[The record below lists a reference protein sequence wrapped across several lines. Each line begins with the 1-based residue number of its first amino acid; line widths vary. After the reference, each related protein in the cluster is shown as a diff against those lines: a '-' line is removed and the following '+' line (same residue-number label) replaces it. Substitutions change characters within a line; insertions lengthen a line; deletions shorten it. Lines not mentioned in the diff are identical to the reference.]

1 MNAILLPVAIV
12 AGIGLLAGLGLA
24 IASIVMAVPKD
35 EKAEA
40 VLEVLPGAN
49 CGACGYSGCSG
60 YAAAL
65 AKGEAQPGLCSP
77 GGEQVSQAVAAIL
90 GVEAGQTEYKTALVH
105 CMGSYD
111 NTADRMRYQGIASCV
126 AAAQLFGGTGQ
137 CSWGCMGLGDCAA
150 VCEYGAITVCNGLAS
165 IDPTKCKGCSKC
177 VKACPK
183 KLISF
188 VPLKQQAVVRC
199 SNCDKGA
206 VARKNCKAACIGCM
220 RCVKACEQGAVE
232 VKNFLARVDAHKC
245 TGCGKCTEV
254 CPQHCITLLQTGQ
267 AFIPYP
273 KEPA

>member
-90 GVEAGQTEYKTALVH
+90 GVEAGQTEHALSGYCILRCGRPAVWRH
-105 CMGSYD
+105 RAVLLGLY
-111 NTADRMRYQGIASCV
+111 GI
-126 AAAQLFGGTGQ
+126 GGL
-137 CSWGCMGLGDCAA
+137 CGCLRIRGYHG
-150 VCEYGAITVCNGLAS
+150 VQW
-165 IDPTKCKGCSKC
+165 
-177 VKACPK
+177 AC
-183 KLISF
+183 
-188 VPLKQQAVVRC
+188 
-199 SNCDKGA
+199 
-206 VARKNCKAACIGCM
+206 
-220 RCVKACEQGAVE
+220 
-232 VKNFLARVDAHKC
+232 
-245 TGCGKCTEV
+245 
-254 CPQHCITLLQTGQ
+254 QH
-267 AFIPYP
+267 
-273 KEPA
+273 